1 MRISAAADRAVR
13 AVVEPAVRQGEGPV
27 GAEGVATA
35 QDISHKFLEGIWRA

>member
-27 GAEGVATA
+27 GALPEPVERPAA
-35 QDISHKFLEGIWRA
+35 EPAARENP